1 MARGRSLIRL
11 IKLMLNLGG
20 RPGKSVPEL
29 AARLDCAERTVW
41 RDLQVLEACGGPAV
55 GKNG

>member
-20 RPGKSVPEL
+20 RPGKTDPEL
-29 AARLDCAERTVW
+29 AARLGCVEPTIW
-41 RDLQVLEACGGPAV
+41 RDLQVLETYGGPAV
-55 GKNG
+55 GENG